1 MTTWW
6 IMGALLLAVLV
17 AGSLVA
23 GWLLAKRPIEVWVW
37 GSRRALSRAGLKK
50 VMILAP
56 MGPQHC
62 FVGGS
67 GPVLILLHGAGDQ
80 AGTWLNVVSSLVQHY
95 TLVIPD
101 LAGHGES
108 APSTGPIQ
116 TSDVFAALEAVIL
129 SQAPGGRVTL
139 VGNSLGAW
147 MAMVLA
153 ARHPDWV
160 DRVIAINGGAL
171 KGTNEN
177 VRLLPSSRQQAR
189 ETMAQLRD
197 PGSPAIPDK
206 VLDDLVRQAGTSSLA
221 RFTATASTMEGWVL
235 SEEQLR
241 TLRVPVRLIWGTSDG
256 LMPMDYA
263 HRMMAVL
270 PDVEL
275 IPIDRCGHVPQQ
287 EAPDR
292 FKAALSQALGEGVAQ
307 SKGAQ

>member
-1 MTTWW
+1 MTSWW

-50 VMILAP
+50 VRIQAP
-56 MGPQHC
+56 AGPQCC

-67 GPVLILLHGAGDQ
+67 GPLLVLLHGAGDQ
-80 AGTWLNVVSSLVQHY
+80 AGTWLYVVASLVQRY
-95 TLVIPD
+95 TLLVPD

-108 APSTGPIQ
+108 APATGPIQ
-116 TSDVFAALEAVIL
+116 TSDVFAGLEAVIL
-129 SQAPGGRVTL
+129 SQAQGRRVTL

-147 MAMVLA
+147 MAMVLT

-160 DRVIAINGGAL
+160 DRVIAVNGGAL

-177 VRLLPSSRQQAR
+177 VRLLPSSRQEAR

-197 PGSPAIPDK
+197 PCSPAIPDK
-206 VLDDLVRQAGTSSLA
+206 VLDDLVRQTKTNSLA
-221 RFTATASTMEGWVL
+221 RFAATALSMEAWVL

-241 TLRVPVRLIWGTSDG
+241 TLRVPVRLIWGASDG
-256 LMPMDYA
+256 LMPLDYA
-263 HRMMAVL
+263 RRMVAVL

-292 FKAALSQALGEGVAQ
+292 FKTALSQALGEGAM
-307 SKGAQ
+307 